1 MEIFLK
7 VLRNISR
14 GGANRSQIRFQNNIL
29 FRPLL
34 FYKEKNKEVD
44 ATDPERLGIKLD
56 IEPGHLKVQG

>member
-56 IEPGHLKVQG
+56 IGPGHLKVQG